1 MSVLPGCAGRRRGK
15 VTFSGGLIFQFRG
28 FFPVRYRVL
37 NKNREFT
44 RAYSRGKS
52 FVHPLLVTYVVK
64 TRTKKLR
71 VGITSSKKIG
81 NAVVRNR
88 ARRVIRAA
96 MAAQLPPDAGSW
108 DIVFV
113 ARGRTAASKSWQLE
127 KVMRRQLIAAGVL
140 APQDPENAG
149 HTP

>member
-1 MSVLPGCAGRRRGK
+1 MDVIVSLKDNRDFRRLY
-15 VTFSGGLIFQFRG
+15 T
-28 FFPVRYRVL
+28 
-37 NKNREFT
+37 
-44 RAYSRGKS
+44 RGKS
-52 FVHPLLVTYVVK
+52 FVGPALVTYVMK
-64 TRTKKLR
+64 NRCGGIR
-71 VGITSSKKIG
+71 VGITTSKKIG
-81 NAVVRNR
+81 NAVARNR

>member
-1 MSVLPGCAGRRRGK
+1 M
-15 VTFSGGLIFQFRG
+15 
-28 FFPVRYRVL
+28 RYRVL

-81 NAVVRNR
+81 NAVLRSR
-88 ARRVIRAA
+88 SRRVIREAYRQAFPRLKTGYDFVFVARGKTPHLKSGQVYRA
-96 MAAQLPPDAGSW
+96 MAAQL
-108 DIVFV
+108 
-113 ARGRTAASKSWQLE
+113 RE
-127 KVMRRQLIAAGVL
+127 AGVL
-140 APQDPENAG
+140 E
-149 HTP
+149 

>member
-1 MSVLPGCAGRRRGK
+1 M
-15 VTFSGGLIFQFRG
+15 
-28 FFPVRYRVL
+28 RYRVL

-44 RAYSRGKS
+44 RAYTRGKS

-64 TRTKKLR
+64 TRGKKLR

-81 NAVVRNR
+81 NAVARNR

-113 ARGRTAASKSWQLE
+113 ARGRTAGCKSWQLE
-127 KVMRRQLIAAGVL
+127 KVMRRQLVAAGVL
-140 APQDPENAG
+140 QQDKPVKSGEDQ
-149 HTP
+149 

>member
-1 MSVLPGCAGRRRGK
+1 M
-15 VTFSGGLIFQFRG
+15 
-28 FFPVRYRVL
+28 RYRVL

-96 MAAQLPPDAGSW
+96 MAAQLPPTPEAGILCLW
-108 DIVFV
+108 PG
-113 ARGRTAASKSWQLE
+113 AAPPASKSWQLE

>member
-1 MSVLPGCAGRRRGK
+1 M
-15 VTFSGGLIFQFRG
+15 
-28 FFPVRYRVL
+28 RYRPICR
-37 NKNREFT
+37 NTEFS
-44 RAYSRGKS
+44 RAYRRGKS
-52 FVHPLLVTYVVK
+52 FVHPCLVLYVNK
-64 TRTKKLR
+64 NRLGHTR
-71 VGITSSKKIG
+71 VGLTATKKIG
-81 NAVVRNR
+81 KAVTRNR